1 MNTVEEAAV
10 IALDMEWVRLLEK
23 RVEDTQWGE
32 EWRTKRP
39 TIYRVP
45 NHIRDSDPDA
55 YEPMIVSIGPY
66 HHDKPRLQAMNHI
79 KWHYLKQ
86 FLGRNP
92 HMGLADYLREIKDKE
107 RDIRMAYSEQV
118 DKSSNDF
125 LQMMLLDGCFVI
137 EMLLY
142 WKGQGGLEAA
152 QNPITSPSSLMVVAR
167 DMLMLENQLPFSL
180 LQTLLDSAIP
190 DRSPQLTGLMI
201 NFLDG
206 CVDFKIQIPSRSVD
220 FHHIL
225 HLLHSRVT
233 PPKKLDKMKSQSSD
247 SNRSLPWMNRLC
259 CCGEDPEVTDE
270 PVSLLGWIPS
280 ATKLREAGVHFR
292 RKKEATSFLDISFKN
307 KKMEIPQLQVDDGT
321 NALFRNLI
329 AFEQC
334 YDEVS
339 SHVTAYA
346 SLMDCIVDTAADVA
360 LLQKCGIIVSGLG
373 DSKEIALL
381 FNKLCKEVAIN
392 DNECHLSSIFRDVN
406 KHCNTRCNK
415 WRATLNH
422 DYFGNPWAIV
432 SLSAAI
438 FLFVLAITQTIL
450 RIITFVRHHN

>member
-92 HMGLADYLREIKDKE
+92 HKVLADYLREIKDKE

-152 QNPITSPSSLMVVAR
+152 QNPITSPSSLM
-167 DMLMLENQLPFSL
+167 
-180 LQTLLDSAIP
+180 
-190 DRSPQLTGLMI
+190 
-201 NFLDG
+201 
-206 CVDFKIQIPSRSVD
+206 IQIPSRSVD

-360 LLQKCGIIVSGLG
+360 LLQKRGIIVSGLG

-432 SLSAAI
+432 SLSAAF

-450 RIITFVRHHN
+450 RIITFARHHN